1 MITDFKVF
9 VDNHSF
15 CGTLIRWC
23 DHWLEPDDAWLVIDR
38 HRKGRISFGE
48 FGEVSLLSEQV
59 DRLVRSMGSPN

>member
-1 MITDFKVF
+1 VITDFKVF